1 MTPFLRGMMEATVQ
15 TFSLP
20 TPVVEIGSYHV
31 PGQEGL
37 IELRSLF
44 QQGEYIGIDMRAGPG
59 VDRVENVEKLTLR
72 NQSAG
77 TVIALSTFEHVK
89 HFWKGVEEVKR
100 ILRPDGVL
108 IVSTPFYF
116 RIHQH
121 PSDYWRFTTEA
132 WDALLEDHFPQRL
145 LGQQG
150 PAKRPSNTWAIAFG
164 PACPAITIS
173 QIAEYQAAIARLAH
187 SPMSVL
193 QRWRYRLASV
203 IAGRKPFEGYLDA
216 DQFTLQLR
224 QGVQYEQQAA

>member
-20 TPVVEIGSYHV
+20 TPIVEVGSYHV

-44 QQGEYIGIDMRAGPG
+44 RNREYVGIDMRPGPG
-59 VDRVENVEKLTLR
+59 VDRVENVEKLSLR
-72 NQSAG
+72 SQSVG
-77 TVIALSTFEHVK
+77 TVIALSTFEHVR
-89 HFWKGVEEVKR
+89 HFWKGIDEVKR
-100 ILRPDGVL
+100 ILKPEGVL

-132 WDALLEDHFPQRL
+132 WDALLEDQFPQRL

-150 PAKRPSNTWAIAFG
+150 PAKRPSNTWALGFG
-164 PACPAITIS
+164 PAHPAITLS
-173 QIAEYQAAIARLAH
+173 QIAEYQTAIGKMAH
-187 SPMSVL
+187 TPLSLMN
-193 QRWRYRLASV
+193 RWRYRLASL
-203 IAGRKPFEGYLDA
+203 IAGRKHFEGQLDA
-216 DQFTLQLR
+216 DRFNLELR
-224 QGVQYEQQAA
+224 QGCQDNAQAA